1 MRQPRL
7 QFRSSRLPRALALAF
22 GMAILTA
29 PAAADD
35 SPAAAATLDLAARGR
50 SLYLSHCMR
59 CHGPNMITPGTIAYD
74 LRKFPA
80 DQKERFVLSVLSGKG
95 AMPAWSGAVTGEDI
109 DALWA
114 YVLTRGK

>member
-1 MRQPRL
+1 M
-7 QFRSSRLPRALALAF
+7 ALWAGLSA
-22 GMAILTA
+22 MASVHGADA
-29 PAAADD
+29 PTTSGEGQQAE
-35 SPAAAATLDLAARGR
+35 LAALGRG
-50 SLYLSHCMR
+50 LYLSHCMR

-80 DQKERFVLSVLSGKG
+80 EQKDRFVLAVLNGKG
-95 AMPAWSGAVTGEDI
+95 AMPAWSGTLTGDQV